1 MDLLSTMSAYS
12 ADNLKEKD
20 GLDALPEGSLD
31 PISRLA
37 NEASDIEREIE
48 ATEKAL
54 KEYKKQHLEII
65 EQKLPDALEAVGL
78 KEFTLLDGAKIEV
91 KPFYAASIS
100 AANREA
106 AFTYLRDHGYGDL
119 IKNQVTV
126 SCGAGEDQ
134 AAEQFVAQCEEN
146 RLTPAQATKGEP
158 MPLKAWFKER
168 IEVGDPVPL
177 QIFGGY
183 ISQRAKIKRSK

>member
-1 MDLLSTMSAYS
+1 MDLLSTMSADS

-37 NEASDIEREIE
+37 NEASNIEREIE

-100 AANREA
+100 AANR
-106 AFTYLRDHGYGDL
+106 
-119 IKNQVTV
+119 
-126 SCGAGEDQ
+126 
-134 AAEQFVAQCEEN
+134 
-146 RLTPAQATKGEP
+146 
-158 MPLKAWFKER
+158 
-168 IEVGDPVPL
+168 
-177 QIFGGY
+177 
-183 ISQRAKIKRSK
+183 